1 MKSLELQLMDIEL
14 SGELL
19 FGRGK
24 SVIRDNQND
33 IIDIG
38 KFIAIYKKINSQWVL
53 YTDIFNSSPET
64 RSPIAE
70 PDYLILKQK

>member
-1 MKSLELQLMDIEL
+1 MDIEL

-24 SVIRDNQND
+24 SVIRDDQNE

-38 KFIAIYKKINSQWVL
+38 KFIAMYKKINNQWVL
-53 YTDIFNSSPET
+53 YTDIFNSSLET
-64 RSPIAE
+64 RSPIAV
-70 PDYLILKQK
+70 PDYLILKQE